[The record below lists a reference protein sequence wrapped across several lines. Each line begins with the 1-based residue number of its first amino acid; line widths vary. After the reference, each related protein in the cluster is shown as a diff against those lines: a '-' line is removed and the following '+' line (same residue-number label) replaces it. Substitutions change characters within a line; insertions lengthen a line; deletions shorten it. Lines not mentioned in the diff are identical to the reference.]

1 MKWLKDLWN
10 LLLELVGSM
19 QGDIQTRENNLKA
32 QEHALKAALEAA
44 EEASEL
50 TEYQREAEFQKLFRD
65 K

>member
-1 MKWLKDLWN
+1 MKFLKDLWE
-10 LLLELVGSM
+10 LVLELLKSA

-44 EEASEL
+44 EESSEL